1 MRNDAIIYP
10 VLANRSQ
17 RRDFEHAA
25 KKAFDRLSVINSSFI
40 AYVTNEIEDFE
51 QYKFVYGK
59 HLELWQFECGWLK
72 RNYPK
77 LTINDFWFEQNY
89 GYEI

>member
-1 MRNDAIIYP
+1 MINDAIIYP
-10 VLANRSQ
+10 QIVNRSQ

-40 AYVTNEIEDFE
+40 AYVANEIEDFE
-51 QYKFVYGK
+51 HYKFVYGK
-59 HLELWQFECGWLK
+59 HLELWKFECTWLK

-77 LTINDFWFEQNY
+77 LTINELWFEKNY
-89 GYEI
+89 GYE